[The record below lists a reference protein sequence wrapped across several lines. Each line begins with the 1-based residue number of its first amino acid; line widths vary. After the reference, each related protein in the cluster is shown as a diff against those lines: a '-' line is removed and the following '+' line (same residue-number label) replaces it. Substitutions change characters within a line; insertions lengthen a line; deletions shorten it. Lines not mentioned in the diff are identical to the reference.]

1 MTGRA
6 PLEGRARSVSGGSV
20 HATGEGIHPVMALS
34 DFMPYGA
41 PELLEGASPRM
52 ARSTFAAT
60 AMVAVLVWGLGIVA
74 ASRHPVLEPTI
85 EVPPDVFNPEQLHV
99 LPPPSTAPPV
109 ARIARVDGDFR
120 VIPVEA
126 LVPPTIVEPPSIA
139 PVSPV
144 RGTGSDVERTQTI
157 GPAPPEREPLPDEYV
172 YTDELPQLVR
182 GVKPLYPDIAREAG
196 VEGTVKLQLLIGLDG
211 RVLRV
216 IVQRNGSVP
225 MLDEA
230 AIAAA
235 MASVF
240 TPALANNRP
249 VKVWVTQNYHFKL
262 H

>member
-1 MTGRA
+1 M
-6 PLEGRARSVSGGSV
+6 

-60 AMVAVLVWGLGIVA
+60 AMVAALVWCLGIVA
-74 ASRHPVLEPTI
+74 ANRHPALEPTI
-85 EVPPDVFNPEQLHV
+85 EIPPDVFNPEQLHV
-99 LPPPSTAPPV
+99 LPPPGTTPPV
-109 ARIARVDGDFR
+109 VPVTRIDGDFR
-120 VIPVEA
+120 PVPVET
-126 LVPPTIVEPPSIA
+126 LVPPAIVDPASIA
-139 PVSPV
+139 PVPPGP
-144 RGTGSDVERTQTI
+144 GTGSDVVRTQTI

-211 RVLRV
+211 HVLRA

-240 TPALANNRP
+240 TPALVNKRP
-249 VKVWVTQNYHFKL
+249 VKVWVTQDYRFRL